1 MRVLVA
7 RCSIGYSGR
16 LTTRLASGDRIVI
29 FKDDGSVC
37 VHGPKG
43 FKPINYMSGPTVLEE
58 TAGLITIRRP
68 ATGETL
74 MIEIEEI
81 IADSTH
87 TLEDNAS
94 LEREGR
100 ELELHALLERS
111 PDLIEEGIE
120 VLEREH
126 ITDVGPVDFICKDTE
141 GRIVLVEVKRVKAV
155 AAAVEQVVRYR
166 EHVEKDAAFAGARA
180 IVLAPEFKERLVQL
194 GSDAVGSTPE
204 QWSEFIKTEI
214 EKWEKI
220 AKIAGVKA
228 GD

>member
-74 MIEIEEI
+74 MIEIEEV

-87 TLEDNAS
+87 ALEDNAS

-166 EHVEKDAAFAGARA
+166 EHVEKDATFAGARA
-180 IVLAPEFKERLVQL
+180 IVLAPEFAPQARNLAERRNVECVTLDVAALYAGTEPDPQL
-194 GSDAVGSTPE
+194 
-204 QWSEFIKTEI
+204 F
-214 EKWEKI
+214 
-220 AKIAGVKA
+220 
-228 GD
+228 

>member
-74 MIEIEEI
+74 MIEIEEV

-87 TLEDNAS
+87 ALEDNAS

-100 ELELHALLERS
+100 ELELHALLEHS
-111 PDLIEEGIE
+111 PDLIEEGLE

-126 ITDVGPVDFICKDTE
+126 ITDVGPVDFICKDTK

-166 EHVEKDAAFAGARA
+166 EHVEKDATFAGARA
-180 IVLAPEFKERLVQL
+180 IVLAPEFAPQARNLAERRNVECVTLDVAALYAGTEPDPQL
-194 GSDAVGSTPE
+194 
-204 QWSEFIKTEI
+204 F
-214 EKWEKI
+214 
-220 AKIAGVKA
+220 
-228 GD
+228 

>member
-87 TLEDNAS
+87 ALEDNAS

-155 AAAVEQVVRYR
+155 AAAIEQVVRYR
-166 EHVEKDAAFAGARA
+166 EHVEKDATFAGARA
-180 IVLAPEFKERLVQL
+180 IVLAPEFAPQARNLAERRNVECVTLDVAALYAGTEPDPQL
-194 GSDAVGSTPE
+194 
-204 QWSEFIKTEI
+204 F
-214 EKWEKI
+214 
-220 AKIAGVKA
+220 
-228 GD
+228 

>member
-16 LTTRLASGDRIVI
+16 LTTRLASGDRIII

-87 TLEDNAS
+87 ALEDNAS

-166 EHVEKDAAFAGARA
+166 EHVEKDATFAGARA
-180 IVLAPEFKERLVQL
+180 IVLAPEFAPQARNLAERRNVECVTLDVAALYAGTEPDPQL
-194 GSDAVGSTPE
+194 
-204 QWSEFIKTEI
+204 F
-214 EKWEKI
+214 
-220 AKIAGVKA
+220 
-228 GD
+228 

>member
-43 FKPINYMSGPTVLEE
+43 FKPINYMSGPTVFEE
-58 TAGLITIRRP
+58 VAGLITIRRP

-74 MIEIEEI
+74 MIEIEDV

-87 TLEDNAS
+87 ALEDNAS

-111 PDLIEEGIE
+111 PDLIEEGIK

-126 ITDVGPVDFICKDTE
+126 ITDVGPVDFICKDTK

-166 EHVEKDAAFAGARA
+166 EHVEKDATFAGARA
-180 IVLAPEFKERLVQL
+180 IVLAPEFAPQARNLAERRNVECVTLDVAALYAGTEPDPQL
-194 GSDAVGSTPE
+194 
-204 QWSEFIKTEI
+204 F
-214 EKWEKI
+214 
-220 AKIAGVKA
+220 
-228 GD
+228 

>member
-58 TAGLITIRRP
+58 VAGLITIRRP

-74 MIEIEEI
+74 MIEVEDV

-87 TLEDNAS
+87 ALEDTAS

-166 EHVEKDAAFAGARA
+166 EHVEKDATFAGARA
-180 IVLAPEFKERLVQL
+180 IVLAPEFAPQARNLAERRNVECVTLDVAALYAGTEPDPQL
-194 GSDAVGSTPE
+194 
-204 QWSEFIKTEI
+204 F
-214 EKWEKI
+214 
-220 AKIAGVKA
+220 
-228 GD
+228 

>member
-43 FKPINYMSGPTVLEE
+43 CKPINYMSGPTVLEE

-74 MIEIEEI
+74 MIEIEEV

-87 TLEDNAS
+87 ALEDNAS

-111 PDLIEEGIE
+111 PDLIEEGLE

-166 EHVEKDAAFAGARA
+166 EHVEKDATFAGARA
-180 IVLAPEFKERLVQL
+180 IVLAPEFAPQARNLAERRNVECVTLDVAALYAGTEPDPQL
-194 GSDAVGSTPE
+194 
-204 QWSEFIKTEI
+204 F
-214 EKWEKI
+214 
-220 AKIAGVKA
+220 
-228 GD
+228 

>member
-1 MRVLVA
+1 VRVLVA

-74 MIEIEEI
+74 MIEIEEVI
-81 IADSTH
+81 TDSTH
-87 TLEDNAS
+87 ALEDNAS

-111 PDLIEEGIE
+111 PDLIEEGLE

-166 EHVEKDAAFAGARA
+166 EHVEKDATFAGARA
-180 IVLAPEFKERLVQL
+180 IVLAPEFAPQARNLAERRNVECVTLDVAALYAGTEPDPQL
-194 GSDAVGSTPE
+194 
-204 QWSEFIKTEI
+204 F
-214 EKWEKI
+214 
-220 AKIAGVKA
+220 
-228 GD
+228 

>member
-1 MRVLVA
+1 VRVLVA

-166 EHVEKDAAFAGARA
+166 EHVEKDATFAGARA
-180 IVLAPEFKERLVQL
+180 IVLAPEFAPQARNLAERRNVECVTLDVAALYAGTEPDPQL
-194 GSDAVGSTPE
+194 
-204 QWSEFIKTEI
+204 F
-214 EKWEKI
+214 
-220 AKIAGVKA
+220 
-228 GD
+228 

>member
-74 MIEIEEI
+74 MIEIEDV

-87 TLEDNAS
+87 ALEDNAS

-166 EHVEKDAAFAGARA
+166 EHVEKDATFAGARA
-180 IVLAPEFKERLVQL
+180 IVLAPEFAPQARNLAERRNVECVTLDVAALYAGTEPDPQL
-194 GSDAVGSTPE
+194 
-204 QWSEFIKTEI
+204 F
-214 EKWEKI
+214 
-220 AKIAGVKA
+220 
-228 GD
+228 

>member
-87 TLEDNAS
+87 ALEDNAS

-111 PDLIEEGIE
+111 PDLIEEGLE

-166 EHVEKDAAFAGARA
+166 EHVEKDATFAGARA
-180 IVLAPEFKERLVQL
+180 IVLAPEFAPQARNLAERRNVECVTLDVAALYAVTEPDPQL
-194 GSDAVGSTPE
+194 
-204 QWSEFIKTEI
+204 F
-214 EKWEKI
+214 
-220 AKIAGVKA
+220 
-228 GD
+228 

>member
-87 TLEDNAS
+87 ALEDNAS

-100 ELELHALLERS
+100 ELEVHALLERS

-166 EHVEKDAAFAGARA
+166 EHVEKDATFAGARA
-180 IVLAPEFKERLVQL
+180 IVLAPEFAPQARNLAERRNVECVTLDVAALYAGTEPDPQL
-194 GSDAVGSTPE
+194 
-204 QWSEFIKTEI
+204 F
-214 EKWEKI
+214 
-220 AKIAGVKA
+220 
-228 GD
+228 

>member
-74 MIEIEEI
+74 MIEVEEI

-87 TLEDNAS
+87 ALEDNAS

-166 EHVEKDAAFAGARA
+166 EHVEKDATFAGARA
-180 IVLAPEFKERLVQL
+180 IVLAPEFAPQARNLAERRNVECVTLDVAALYAGTEPDPQL
-194 GSDAVGSTPE
+194 
-204 QWSEFIKTEI
+204 F
-214 EKWEKI
+214 
-220 AKIAGVKA
+220 
-228 GD
+228 

>member
-1 MRVLVA
+1 VRVLVA

-74 MIEIEEI
+74 MIEIEEV

-87 TLEDNAS
+87 ALEDNAS

-111 PDLIEEGIE
+111 PDLIEEGLE

-166 EHVEKDAAFAGARA
+166 EHVEKDATFAGARA
-180 IVLAPEFKERLVQL
+180 IVLAPEFAPQARNLAERRNVECVTLDVAALYAGTEPDPQL
-194 GSDAVGSTPE
+194 
-204 QWSEFIKTEI
+204 F
-214 EKWEKI
+214 
-220 AKIAGVKA
+220 
-228 GD
+228 

>member
-74 MIEIEEI
+74 MIEIEEV

-87 TLEDNAS
+87 ALEDNAS

-111 PDLIEEGIE
+111 PDLIEEGLE

-166 EHVEKDAAFAGARA
+166 EHVEKDATFAGARA
-180 IVLAPEFKERLVQL
+180 IVLAPEFAPQARNLAERRNVECVTLDVAALYAGTEPDPQL
-194 GSDAVGSTPE
+194 
-204 QWSEFIKTEI
+204 F
-214 EKWEKI
+214 
-220 AKIAGVKA
+220 
-228 GD
+228 

>member
-16 LTTRLASGDRIVI
+16 LTTRLASGDRIII

-58 TAGLITIRRP
+58 VAGLITIRRP

-74 MIEIEEI
+74 MIEIEDV

-87 TLEDNAS
+87 ALEDNAS

-166 EHVEKDAAFAGARA
+166 EHVEKGATFAGARA
-180 IVLAPEFKERLVQL
+180 IVLAPEFAPQARNLAERRNVECVTLDVAALYAGTEPDPQL
-194 GSDAVGSTPE
+194 
-204 QWSEFIKTEI
+204 F
-214 EKWEKI
+214 
-220 AKIAGVKA
+220 
-228 GD
+228 

>member
-16 LTTRLASGDRIVI
+16 LTTRLASGDRIII

-74 MIEIEEI
+74 MIEIEEV

-87 TLEDNAS
+87 ALEDNAS

-111 PDLIEEGIE
+111 PDLIEEGLE

-166 EHVEKDAAFAGARA
+166 EHVEKDATFAGARA
-180 IVLAPEFKERLVQL
+180 IVLAPEFAPQARNLAERRNVECVTLDVAALYAGTEPDPQL
-194 GSDAVGSTPE
+194 
-204 QWSEFIKTEI
+204 F
-214 EKWEKI
+214 
-220 AKIAGVKA
+220 
-228 GD
+228 

>member
-1 MRVLVA
+1 VRVLVA

-74 MIEIEEI
+74 MIEIEDV

-87 TLEDNAS
+87 ALEDNAS

-111 PDLIEEGIE
+111 PDLIEEGLE

-166 EHVEKDAAFAGARA
+166 EHVEKDATFAGARA
-180 IVLAPEFKERLVQL
+180 IVLAPEFAPQARNLAERRNVECVTLDVAALYAGTEPDPQL
-194 GSDAVGSTPE
+194 
-204 QWSEFIKTEI
+204 F
-214 EKWEKI
+214 
-220 AKIAGVKA
+220 
-228 GD
+228 